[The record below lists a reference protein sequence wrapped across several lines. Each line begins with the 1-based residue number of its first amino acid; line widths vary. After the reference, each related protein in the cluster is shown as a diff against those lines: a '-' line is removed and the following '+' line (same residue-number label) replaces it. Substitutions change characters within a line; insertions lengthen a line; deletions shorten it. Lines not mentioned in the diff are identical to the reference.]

1 MVLNQC
7 PEAFSCLTV
16 FEIILLCQAAFQDL
30 KKRELDASAWLPI
43 LLLGLSAFILQ
54 LASNMLLETFFKL
67 VQTMSLLGLL
77 LFIGLYGPGDAL
89 ILVSICL
96 THVSTTRPL
105 LHGGLLRFFH
115 PDFSLTVLLNAEIL
129 SSTSVASNLFH
140 NLRSGAWSSSP
151 SEPFK
156 KRFTSMLLFRAVR
169 KGDESSPNGLD
180 IGGAAGR
187 IVFVKKTVPLA
198 FFILIGY
205 VVTLLFGSLLPLP
218 V

>member
-7 PEAFSCLTV
+7 PQAFSCLTV
-16 FEIILLCQAAFQDL
+16 FEIILLCHAAFQDL

-54 LASNMLLETFFKL
+54 LASNMLLENFFKL

-77 LFIGLYGPGDAL
+77 LLLGLYGPGDAL

-105 LHGGLLRFFH
+105 LQGGLLRVFH

-129 SSTSVASNLFH
+129 SSTIVASNLFH
-140 NLRSGAWSSSP
+140 NIRSGAWGSFP
-151 SEPFK
+151 GEPFK
-156 KRFTSMLLFRAVR
+156 RRIVRMLLLRAVR
-169 KGDESSPNGLD
+169 NRGEPSQKGLD
-180 IGGAAGR
+180 TGGAGSR